1 MMPRTVRLSRATVQP
16 WKNGGG
22 TTRELL
28 AWPTAENW
36 TLRVSVAT
44 VERDGPFSAF
54 PGVTRW
60 FTVVAGRGVRLALP
74 TGGRILRMGD
84 APACF
89 PGEAAP
95 DCLVLD
101 GPTDDLNL
109 MARNQPGV
117 EARLS
122 PAKVGSELA
131 MPGHR
136 WRALYTQEGA
146 SLRMD
151 TTAKTLK
158 GATLG
163 IPAQSLVWSDAAD
176 GPTWTLA
183 AGVAAWWL
191 VLAEAPAPA
200 PSPEPARQAK
210 RK

>member
-1 MMPRTVRLSRATVQP
+1 MTPRTVRLAKAKAQP

-28 AWPTAENW
+28 AWPTPEDW
-36 TLRVSVAT
+36 SVRVSVAT

-74 TGGRILRMGD
+74 TGGRILRVGD
-84 APACF
+84 APVCF

-101 GPTDDLNL
+101 GPTHDLNL
-109 MARNQPGV
+109 MARNQRGV
-117 EARLS
+117 EARLW
-122 PAKVGSELA
+122 PAKVGSELP
-131 MPGHR
+131 MTGHR

-146 SLRMD
+146 SLRMG

-191 VLAEAPAPA
+191 VLAEMPAPA
-200 PSPEPARQAK
+200 PTPGAK
-210 RK
+210 RR